1 MLKLTILSIFL
12 VFLSF
17 SSGCANKAKP
27 VEFPE
32 GASATVE
39 MGRLETDIQQA
50 ELDQV
55 DITAPDYFSVAK
67 RKLAEARKMES
78 EGKPEHKI
86 LKTVGEGRGNL
97 NYAIVTQQ
105 DFRGE
110 LNDILE
116 ARQLALKAGAL
127 ENYPSEFSRVDW
139 DLKDSV
145 KGYRPNKE
153 FLSFSTHQQFKNKY
167 YDLQKRA
174 IAASDQVERTI
185 AVEELNFDPAEAE
198 VYRDG
203 ERILIR
209 LKGENFAPGKTE
221 ISESA
226 RPALDKVK
234 DILSSMDQ
242 EQVKIEGFTDSTGSE
257 AINQK
262 ISEKRAEA
270 VADYLLSTDGALTT
284 AEIEYQGLGA
294 KKPVTTNL
302 TKEGRAANRRV
313 DIIITPTKVE

>member
-1 MLKLTILSIFL
+1 MLKLTILSMFL
-12 VFLSF
+12 VLLSF
-17 SSGCANKAKP
+17 SSGCASKAKP

-32 GASATVE
+32 GASASVE

-78 EGKPEHKI
+78 EGKPDHKI

-145 KGYRPNKE
+145 KGYRANKE

-209 LKGENFAPGKTE
+209 LKGENFAPGQTK

-257 AINQK
+257 AVNQK